1 MIPGHIWTKA
11 DFQFQPGKIPVTKT
25 KRLLFIL
32 LSSLLAVVILAA
44 GLDDLTLLG
53 TQWFDLGPYTWQVMT
68 DEVMFRAIFTALAF
82 IVIAVLMAMT
92 DREFWRNLLPALGI
106 IGLIILAL
114 LAVMPLAAINQ
125 EITPPASAV
134 ELPTDEE
141 VPEEERSMFDQ
152 QLEVAPPAS
161 EPGWLNWVVTL
172 LLASATAVGV
182 ALIGRTI
189 WLTIRPTRRP
199 LADLAAEAQAALDS
213 LQAGDSFPN
222 AIIRCYVEMGRIL
235 DELRQ
240 IKRPQAMTPRE
251 FADQLVQL
259 GLPRQAITSLT
270 RLFEAVRYGMVEVTP
285 ADQAEAIGSLEAI
298 IAACQPAEGET
309 GRD

>member
-1 MIPGHIWTKA
+1 M
-11 DFQFQPGKIPVTKT
+11 TKT

-32 LSSLLAVVILAA
+32 LASLLAVVILAA

-114 LAVMPLAAINQ
+114 LAVMPLAAIDQ
-125 EITPPASAV
+125 EITPPATAV

-141 VPEEERSMFDQ
+141 EPEEERSMFDP

-182 ALIGRTI
+182 ALVVRTI
-189 WLTIRPTRRP
+189 WLSMRPASKP

-222 AIIRCYVEMGRIL
+222 VIIRCYVEMGRIL

-240 IKRPQAMTPRE
+240 IKRDQAMTPRE
-251 FADQLVQL
+251 FADQLVRL
-259 GLPRQAITSLT
+259 GLPQQAVTSLT
-270 RLFEAVRYGMVEVTP
+270 RLFEAVRYGMVEVSP
-285 ADQAEAIGSLEAI
+285 AEQAEAIASLEAI
-298 IAACQPAEGET
+298 IAACQPSVAEMGN
-309 GRD
+309 G